1 MTGGTDGS
9 GGPVLAVDHLVYAA
23 PSLDAGIDTI
33 RARLGVEAVPSGR
46 HRRWRTRNALVGL
59 GPTAYLEIIGPD
71 DGPQGTG
78 ESGDGSGEDATTR
91 PFGIDAL
98 ASPCLATWAARAT
111 PLETAVRAAR
121 SVGFDPGPV
130 MEGSR
135 ETSDGSVVRWRLTDP
150 EAARDGGALP
160 FLIDWGRSPHPAE
173 SLDHACRLGELRL
186 RHPEPD
192 RIRPFLD
199 TLRPRVVL
207 HPGPEPAISAHLDTP
222 VGRVVLG

>member
-1 MTGGTDGS
+1 MADVLRSDLLQRHGFVHGFSLRTGGVSEEPYASLNLGRTVGDT
-9 GGPVLAVDHLVYAA
+9 PRAVA
-23 PSLDAGIDTI
+23 
-33 RARLGVEAVPSGR
+33 E
-46 HRRWRTRNALVGL
+46 NM
-59 GPTAYLEIIGPD
+59 
-71 DGPQGTG
+71 
-78 ESGDGSGEDATTR
+78 
-91 PFGIDAL
+91 
-98 ASPCLATWAARAT
+98 
-111 PLETAVRAAR
+111 VRFAR